1 MVSSE
6 ERDYITK
13 IPSLVGWDAI
23 GSGRGESPGHPGEN
37 LVTIVTRAT
46 FGVCVLCFL
55 FVPEPGTSVNLF
67 LTKFIRMSS

>member
-1 MVSSE
+1 VVSSE

-23 GSGRGESPGHPGEN
+23 GSGRGKNPGHSGEN

-46 FGVCVLCFL
+46 FGVCVLCFF
-55 FVPEPGTSVNLF
+55 FVPEPGTAVNLF